1 MAALIPNA
9 HPWNLK
15 IPPRANM
22 IYSTAELRGAWGGAS
37 SRDSLLS
44 RLQVEEAIARG
55 FPGGPVTENLPANA
69 GDMGSIPGLGR
80 STCLVATKLVCQN
93 Y

>member
-1 MAALIPNA
+1 MAALIPDA

-22 IYSTAELRGAWGGAS
+22 IYSTAEFRGAWGGAS

-80 STCLVATKLVCQN
+80 STCLRATKLVCQN